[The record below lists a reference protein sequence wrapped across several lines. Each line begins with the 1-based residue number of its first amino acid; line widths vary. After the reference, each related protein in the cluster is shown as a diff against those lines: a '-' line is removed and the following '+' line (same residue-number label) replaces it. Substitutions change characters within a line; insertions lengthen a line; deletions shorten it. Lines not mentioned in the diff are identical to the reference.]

1 MQVVKRI
8 GNKREPVPAALAA
21 NPDAARPK
29 NVAVKRRGRVPSPHT
44 EYGPYAYTEIS
55 GKQGANWVMIS

>member
-8 GNKREPVPAALAA
+8 GNKRKPSPAALAA
-21 NPDAARPK
+21 NPDAARPQK
-29 NVAVKRRGRVPSPHT
+29 IAEKRRGRVPSPHT

-55 GKQGANWVMIS
+55 GNQGANWL